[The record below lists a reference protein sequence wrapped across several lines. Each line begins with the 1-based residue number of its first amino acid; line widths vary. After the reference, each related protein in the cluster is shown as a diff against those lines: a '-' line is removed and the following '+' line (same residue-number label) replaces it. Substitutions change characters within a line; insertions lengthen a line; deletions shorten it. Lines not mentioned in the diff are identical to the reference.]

1 MINWSV
7 VYKRAEERDGSLLF
21 PERLTKEFLE
31 NARKVM
37 GSYWY
42 ANQYLNEIIPE
53 DLQNFKK
60 HWFKYYSEVP
70 ARNNT
75 FVFIDPAISQENT
88 ADYTGVVVVS
98 VDTEDSWYVR
108 FAQRFRLTPT
118 QIIDLMFRLN
128 EQFKPMVVGIETVA
142 YQEAL
147 LYMLDQ
153 EMRRRGQLLPVHGV
167 KHGTSESKQNRILG
181 LVPRFEWGRI
191 HLAQGLTV
199 LEDELLKFPRGGH
212 DDVIDAL
219 ASIEK
224 IAIRP
229 EREKIK
235 DEQPNPANAAQ
246 YESWYRRQLGKKGQG
261 QTNQDDWNSLE

>member
-1 MINWSV
+1 MKWDV
-7 VYKRAEERDGSLLF
+7 VYKKAEMPDGSLLF
-21 PERLTKEFLE
+21 PERLTREFLD

-60 HWFKYYSEVP
+60 AWFKYWTVLP
-70 ARNNT
+70 PKLNT
-75 FVFIDPAISQENT
+75 FIFIDPAISQEST

-98 VDTEDSWYVR
+98 VDPDDHWYVR
-108 FAQRFRLTPT
+108 LAQRYRITPT
-118 QIIDLMFRLN
+118 QILELMFRLN
-128 EQFKPMVVGIETVA
+128 AEFKPMVMGIETVA

-147 LYMLDQ
+147 LYMLDG
-153 EMRRRGQLLPVHGV
+153 EMRRRNQLLPVHGV
-167 KHGTSESKQNRILG
+167 KPGTDESKQNRILG

-191 HLAQGLTV
+191 YLSPGLTV

-212 DDVIDAL
+212 DDVIDSL

-224 IAIRP
+224 IAIKP
-229 EREKIK
+229 EREKPK
-235 DEQPNPANAAQ
+235 DEQPNPADAAS

-261 QTNQDDWNSLE
+261 SSNQDFDSGY